1 MIVVIVEMNRSSI
14 DRDHEPWGVLVF
26 NEPVMKPGR
35 AALYLGGGVLLAAWL
50 AAAAGV
56 GRPSIPQVLPP
67 SADAAQLDSIAAGV
81 QSQAVRLRQR
91 LAAAPAPGAAIRNPF
106 AFASREATESAT
118 VHRAPIAVPKVVAED
133 PPEPDLVLIGLAED
147 GSTRTALLGSGDEL
161 LMATEGQT
169 IVGRYRVNKV
179 GADVVELVDLMTG
192 ATRRLLLKLQASLP

>member
-1 MIVVIVEMNRSSI
+1 
-14 DRDHEPWGVLVF
+14 
-26 NEPVMKPGR
+26 MKPGR
-35 AALYLGGGVLLAAWL
+35 AALYLGGGILLAAWL
-50 AAAAGV
+50 ASAAGV
-56 GRPSIPQVLPP
+56 GRPSVPQLPPP
-67 SADAAQLDSIAAGV
+67 SADAAQLDSIASGV

-91 LAAAPAPGAAIRNPF
+91 LAVAPAPGAAIRNPF
-106 AFASREATESAT
+106 AFAARENPEPVVAR
-118 VHRAPIAVPKVVAED
+118 RAPIVVAKAVAED

-179 GADVVELVDLMTG
+179 GADAVELVDLATG

>member
-1 MIVVIVEMNRSSI
+1 
-14 DRDHEPWGVLVF
+14 
-26 NEPVMKPGR
+26 MKPGR

-56 GRPSIPQVLPP
+56 GRPSILQVLPP

-106 AFASREATESAT
+106 AFAAREATESVT

-133 PPEPDLVLIGLAED
+133 PPEPDLVLIGLAEE

-179 GADVVELVDLMTG
+179 GADVVELIDLMTG